1 MKKSV
6 VRVVDLFLFIFFFN
20 VQVNLVKH
28 LIDYRVER
36 WLAAIVGDVGFSD
49 LIFFIALSVFELNV

>member
-6 VRVVDLFLFIFFFN
+6 VRVVDLFLFIFFN

-36 WLAAIVGDVGFSD
+36 
-49 LIFFIALSVFELNV
+49 